1 MKTNILP
8 AYTFNRLK
16 MNYAEIDYEPA
27 DIKKTAISEDSFI
40 DLKTAEDVAFD
51 IEVAEGEERSVIMDL
66 ASEGTLNLSSK
77 INIKAGASL
86 KLVQVYGGDSKG
98 RVINSIEGD
107 VDKEGKI
114 HIVQLLPGRGDCYTD
129 CRIELKGDKSS
140 AYIDMAYLTKGGQK
154 HDSNYV
160 VNHRGKE
167 TVSDIRTDGALK
179 DGAEKT
185 MRQTIDFKTG
195 ASGSTGK
202 ENEKVLLLGEDIVN
216 KSIPLILCTEEDVQG
231 NHGAA
236 IGSLDEEMLFYLE
249 SRGISKEEG
258 ERLMTYANF
267 GRLLPFIDDEKYREK
282 IEELLAEEL

>member
-1 MKTNILP
+1 MKTNFLP
-8 AYTFNRLK
+8 AYTFSRLK
-16 MNYAEIDYEPA
+16 MNYADIDYEVS
-27 DIKKTAISEDSFI
+27 DRRKVVIDKDSFI
-40 DLKTAEDVAFD
+40 DLKQPEDLAFD
-51 IEVAEGEERSVIMDL
+51 IEVAEGQERSVIMNL
-66 ASEGTLNLSSK
+66 ESEDTLSLSA
-77 INIKAGASL
+77 NIEVKAGASL
-86 KLVQVYGGDSKG
+86 KIVQVYRGDSKG
-98 RVINSIEGD
+98 RVINSLNANVE
-107 VDKEGKI
+107 KEGKI

-140 AYIDMAYLTKGGQK
+140 AYVDMAYLTKGGQK
-154 HDSNYV
+154 QDSNYV
-160 VNHRGKE
+160 INHYGKE

-179 DGAEKT
+179 DGADKT
-185 MRQTIDFKTG
+185 MRQTIDFKSG
-195 ASGSTGK
+195 ASGSVGK

-267 GRLLPFIDDEKYREK
+267 GRLLPFIGDEKYREK
-282 IEELLAEEL
+282 TEELLAEEL